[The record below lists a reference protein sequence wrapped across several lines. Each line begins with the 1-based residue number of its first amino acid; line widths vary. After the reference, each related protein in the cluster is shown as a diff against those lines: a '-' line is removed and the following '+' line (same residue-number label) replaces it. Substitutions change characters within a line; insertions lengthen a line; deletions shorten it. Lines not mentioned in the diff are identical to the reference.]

1 MTKPGF
7 IRDCLATPCRLVAIP
22 RPQGSIAHIPSH
34 ALEGAALHD
43 TRIVVTAV
51 NHLNRFTARLT
62 VTRFEERRGRL
73 RRAFRDVV
81 DAAIEMKAVALVL
94 GG

>member
-1 MTKPGF
+1 
-7 IRDCLATPCRLVAIP
+7 
-22 RPQGSIAHIPSH
+22 
-34 ALEGAALHD
+34 
-43 TRIVVTAV
+43 
-51 NHLNRFTARLT
+51 